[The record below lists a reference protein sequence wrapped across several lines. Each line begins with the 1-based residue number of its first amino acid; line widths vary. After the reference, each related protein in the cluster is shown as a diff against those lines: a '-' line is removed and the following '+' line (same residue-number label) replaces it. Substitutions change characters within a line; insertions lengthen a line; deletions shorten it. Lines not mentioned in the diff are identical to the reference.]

1 MRIIADLHLHS
12 PYSRATSKHMN
23 LAGLSQGAKIK
34 GLNLLGTGD
43 FTHPLWLKELKEK
56 LEKFEKG
63 IFVYNETYFIL
74 SSEVSTVFQ
83 KDGKRKEIHHL
94 ILAPSF
100 EIVEQINE
108 ALAKYGDLKKD
119 GRPILNLKASEL
131 VEILMSISK
140 KILII
145 PAHVWTPW
153 KSLFGSRSGF
163 DRIED
168 CYEDQTRHIYALETG
183 LSSDPA
189 MNWRI
194 SALDKYTL
202 VSNSDSHSPHPWRL
216 GREANVFE
224 LKRLNYQEIFEV
236 IKKKDKDK
244 FLFTIEVDPNY
255 GKYHWDGHRKCKVFL
270 HPREAMKLNNICPV
284 CKKPLT
290 IGVLHRVEELADRAE
305 GFVPK
310 DAIPFK
316 TLLPLYE
323 IISHTLKIN
332 QLYSKKVLEIQNK
345 LIEHFGNELKVL
357 LEAKPEELEKVV
369 DKKIVENI
377 LKVREGKVRF
387 LPGYDGEYG
396 KPLFNDEV
404 IIRKTFSSQ
413 KALTDFSKP

>member
-12 PYSRATSKHMN
+12 PYSRATSKRMN

>member
-224 LKRLNYQEIFEV
+224 LKRLNYLEIFEV